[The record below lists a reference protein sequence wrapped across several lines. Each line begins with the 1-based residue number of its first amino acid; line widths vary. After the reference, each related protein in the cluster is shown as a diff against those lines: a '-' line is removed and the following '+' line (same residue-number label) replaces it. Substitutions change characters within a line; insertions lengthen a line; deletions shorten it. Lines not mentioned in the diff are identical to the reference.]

1 MTTKLFARLENP
13 MKLTAHGASPH
24 WMTIVRHIVFL
35 VAITVLLCGC
45 SVFAKEYRDVPL
57 ALSFEYPSSWDI
69 IDERR
74 TENRTEVTFQRDLS
88 QWVLISLS
96 ELGTADKQN
105 PGKHAED
112 MLEDK
117 IQERRDLASRNDG
130 EILQVKQDNLTCDD
144 ECCSIHAEILGSRMI
159 ELPPVRVFGQEDE
172 PRLTLASFTEDVLIM
187 SCEHRISELFAM
199 RYSESDPHVD
209 RFVRTVT
216 GTFKQVK

>member
-13 MKLTAHGASPH
+13 MKLTAQGSSPH
-24 WMTIVRHIVFL
+24 WMTIVRHISFL

-74 TENRTEVTFQRDLS
+74 TENRTEVTFQRDFG
-88 QWVLISLS
+88 QWVLITLS

-105 PGKHAED
+105 PGKHVED
-112 MLEDK
+112 MLGDK
-117 IQERRDLASRNDG
+117 IQERRDLASKNDG
-130 EILQVKQDNLTCDD
+130 EILQVKQNNLTCDD

-159 ELPPVRVFGQEDE
+159 ELPPVRIFGQETE

-187 SCEHRISELFAM
+187 SCEHRISELFTM
-199 RYSESDPHVD
+199 RYSESDPHID

-216 GTFKQVK
+216 ATFEQVK